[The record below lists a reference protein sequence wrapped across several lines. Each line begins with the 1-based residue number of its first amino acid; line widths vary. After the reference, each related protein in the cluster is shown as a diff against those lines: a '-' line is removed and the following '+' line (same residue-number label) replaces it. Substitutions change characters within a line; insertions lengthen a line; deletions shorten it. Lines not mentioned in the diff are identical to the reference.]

1 MANTNPDF
9 TQLSLGEHPHC
20 SYDEWKE
27 KLEAKTGKGF
37 DALYEPTME
46 KIPVAPFYTKD
57 VYDDCNHLDF
67 MSGIPPFLRGP
78 YSTMYVFR
86 PWTVR
91 QYAGFSTAEESNAFY
106 KRNLAAGQKGL
117 SIAFDLPTHRG
128 YDADNPRVI
137 GDVGKAGVSV
147 CSMLD
152 MNILFD
158 GIPLDQMSVSMTMNG
173 AVSILVLIIVR
184 VTPLSTFFPWIEKQ
198 GLSIGIIILT
208 IGVMAP
214 IASGT
219 LPPSTL
225 IHSFLNWKSLVAI
238 AVGVIVSWLGGRGVT
253 LMGSQPQLVAGL
265 LVGTVLGVALF
276 RGVPVGPLI
285 AAGLVSLIVGKQ

>member
-1 MANTNPDF
+1 M
-9 TQLSLGEHPHC
+9 
-20 SYDEWKE
+20 
-27 KLEAKTGKGF
+27 F
-37 DALYEPTME
+37 DVTLL
-46 KIPVAPFYTKD
+46 I
-57 VYDDCNHLDF
+57 L
-67 MSGIPPFLRGP
+67 LR
-78 YSTMYVFR
+78 
-86 PWTVR
+86 
-91 QYAGFSTAEESNAFY
+91 
-106 KRNLAAGQKGL
+106 LAALGFI
-117 SIAFDLPTHRG
+117 SHNTT
-128 YDADNPRVI
+128 V
-137 GDVGKAGVSV
+137 
-147 CSMLD
+147 
-152 MNILFD
+152 
-158 GIPLDQMSVSMTMNG
+158 

-238 AVGVIVSWLGGRGVT
+238 AVGVIVSWLGRGVT